1 MYYTYQTLLK
11 YNAQTLIHNI
21 THHIQRPSYPC
32 RLRLHTRNIKQ
43 VMDCQTT
50 ALSIAT
56 NKSETYV
63 LLRDAENHKDL

>member
-11 YNAQTLIHNI
+11 YNAQTRIPNI
-21 THHIQRPSYPC
+21 ARA
-32 RLRLHTRNIKQ
+32 HTNTFIPLYIKVAHTNIKL

-63 LLRDAENHKDL
+63 HLRDAENHKDL